1 MNDHTISIREAT
13 AADAPSLA
21 AFAERTFRDAF
32 AADNTPEDM
41 DAHVSANYSAERQR
55 AEIEDPTRVTLVGE
69 RDGALAAYAQLR
81 SGVAPDCVGGPAP
94 IELLRFYVDR
104 PWHGRGVAHAM
115 MAAVVDA
122 AVARQART
130 LWLGVWERNP
140 RAIAF
145 YGKCGFRDAGSQSF
159 LLGSDLQTDRIMMRP
174 LG

>member
-1 MNDHTISIREAT
+1 MNDHSISIREAT

-32 AADNTPEDM
+32 GADNSPEDI

-55 AEIEDPTRVTLVGE
+55 AEIEDPSLVTLLGE
-69 RDGALAAYAQLR
+69 RDGVLAAYAQLR
-81 SGVAPDCVGGPAP
+81 AGEAPGCVNGPAP

-104 PWHGRGVAHAM
+104 PWHGRGVAHTM

-122 AVARQART
+122 AVARRART
-130 LWLGVWERNP
+130 LWLGVWEHNP

-145 YGKCGFRDAGSQSF
+145 YGKCGFRDVGSQSF
-159 LLGSDLQTDRIMMRP
+159 LVGGDLQTDRVMMRP
-174 LG
+174 VG